1 MDTRFTWDPAKA
13 ERNQRNHGI
22 SFEMAREAFADPNHI
37 VTENYHFEDEREQ
50 RYMAIGMTRNL
61 VLVVGFVLATV
72 LFGTAESHYFLS
84 GANFFDF
91 GLNIGPIALMALPL
105 TFIVMTGEIDLSVA
119 STLGLACS
127 LLGYLDR
134 KSTRLNS

>member
-61 VLVVGFVLATV
+61 VLVVVVFVDSQRA
-72 LFGTAESHYFLS
+72 GSRDHSHHF
-84 GANFFDF
+84 
-91 GLNIGPIALMALPL
+91 
-105 TFIVMTGEIDLSVA
+105 
-119 STLGLACS
+119 
-127 LLGYLDR
+127 R
-134 KSTRLNS
+134 KKGGGV